1 MGRVLGIYKR
11 MLSEPH
17 TTPAYTFHVR
27 LTRIRLAHQHNIRLK
42 TLNNIIFTTHL
53 EGYFIRS
60 LTDRLVVPGAYMR
73 YIEYSK
79 KALRAIHNLGIS
91 RRALEAEPTNQTN
104 AIRALIQAEYG
115 REHHISCAQ

>member
-1 MGRVLGIYKR
+1 
-11 MLSEPH
+11 
-17 TTPAYTFHVR
+17 
-27 LTRIRLAHQHNIRLK
+27 
-42 TLNNIIFTTHL
+42 
-53 EGYFIRS
+53 
-60 LTDRLVVPGAYMR
+60 MR

-91 RRALEAEPTNQTN
+91 RRALEAELTNQTN